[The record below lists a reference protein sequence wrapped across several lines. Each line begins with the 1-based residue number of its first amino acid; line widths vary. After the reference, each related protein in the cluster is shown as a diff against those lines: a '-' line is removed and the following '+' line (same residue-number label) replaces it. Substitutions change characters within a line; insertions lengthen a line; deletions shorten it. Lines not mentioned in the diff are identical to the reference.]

1 MATVIYEFELPN
13 GDILEIE
20 GEEGKQAEA
29 ELQAKKYISENR
41 PKELT
46 NKEKTK
52 DFGMSLAS
60 GVAKGA
66 SYIPGFVGDIEQI
79 GEQYLPSWLTRPLV
93 KIDKE
98 GIDYLPDEKAK
109 QTFPTSQNIQD
120 FVSDYI
126 PPAENVFQY
135 EPKTNLGKYTQT
147 ITEFAT
153 PGIAGKTKAARKF
166 GTGLGASG
174 GLVYQGSEDLTGSS
188 GAAAGI
194 TLPFMFGAGFLARPG
209 TAARV
214 AESSLKSVQAD
225 EISKAANLEKR
236 AQELGVKLL
245 PGEVFDDK
253 QIQQLSDFV
262 VKSERGSPYI
272 YEAVKG
278 RGDATRRVAE
288 QQAKNIA
295 DAPTSQREI
304 FELIQDV
311 STQAIKKSKIQR
323 SVTAQQAGYKVSNN
337 ESVSPEQV
345 FSVIDEI
352 DIAIASFPKNSPNI
366 NKLKQIKNQLI
377 KQKIKKQIIPETNI
391 NKLDSVFK
399 QFRDDYQ
406 NSQKGVASET
416 RFIDKQLGSKLFNTT
431 GDGILDSLNAEL
443 RTNLNYAKANDTFA
457 KLSNDLV
464 NPVIRN
470 VAPLSKNNIT
480 LDKINKF
487 VFDPKHS
494 NVKDINKTLGTLNK
508 TDSQA
513 TIQIAN
519 VYFRNALNRAFPITK
534 QGEDLTQGF
543 NLVKSVIGTGNQRK
557 NFMAVLDNVAQA
569 KGVNPNSLKVGFE
582 KMFNVL
588 ERTGRISA
596 INKPGFDAQS
606 LASRTIAKD
615 LAMMKTFNPLVRL
628 ATKYGEMKAGGA
640 EAVLGRIFASDEAV
654 ENLILLAKTNPGSKK
669 AITRVVNII
678 ALTQQL
684 LPEENP
690 PSEEILENSQ

>member
-1 MATVIYEFELPN
+1 M
-13 GDILEIE
+13 
-20 GEEGKQAEA
+20 
-29 ELQAKKYISENR
+29 
-41 PKELT
+41 
-46 NKEKTK
+46 
-52 DFGMSLAS
+52 
-60 GVAKGA
+60 
-66 SYIPGFVGDIEQI
+66 
-79 GEQYLPSWLTRPLV
+79 
-93 KIDKE
+93 
-98 GIDYLPDEKAK
+98 
-109 QTFPTSQNIQD
+109 
-120 FVSDYI
+120 
-126 PPAENVFQY
+126 
-135 EPKTNLGKYTQT
+135 
-147 ITEFAT
+147 
-153 PGIAGKTKAARKF
+153 
-166 GTGLGASG
+166 
-174 GLVYQGSEDLTGSS
+174 
-188 GAAAGI
+188 
-194 TLPFMFGAGFLARPG
+194 
-209 TAARV
+209 
-214 AESSLKSVQAD
+214 
-225 EISKAANLEKR
+225 
-236 AQELGVKLL
+236 
-245 PGEVFDDK
+245 
-253 QIQQLSDFV
+253 
-262 VKSERGSPYI
+262 
-272 YEAVKG
+272 
-278 RGDATRRVAE
+278 
-288 QQAKNIA
+288 
-295 DAPTSQREI
+295 
-304 FELIQDV
+304 
-311 STQAIKKSKIQR
+311 
-323 SVTAQQAGYKVSNN
+323 
-337 ESVSPEQV
+337 
-345 FSVIDEI
+345 
-352 DIAIASFPKNSPNI
+352 
-366 NKLKQIKNQLI
+366 
-377 KQKIKKQIIPETNI
+377 
-391 NKLDSVFK
+391 
-399 QFRDDYQ
+399 
-406 NSQKGVASET
+406 ASET

-508 TDSQA
+508 TDPQA